1 MEILEN
7 FIGRAFESG
16 RVCKI
21 KCLECGSETISVSID
36 RDIDLE
42 CGDCDSDYVEVV
54 YLNK

>member
-1 MEILEN
+1 MIYGDIRK
-7 FIGRAFESG
+7 FYRSSM
-16 RVCKI
+16 CKI

-42 CGDCDSDYVEVV
+42 CGDCESDYVEVV

>member
-21 KCLECGSETISVSID
+21 KSLECGSETISVSID

-42 CGDCDSDYVEVV
+42 CGDCESDYVEVV